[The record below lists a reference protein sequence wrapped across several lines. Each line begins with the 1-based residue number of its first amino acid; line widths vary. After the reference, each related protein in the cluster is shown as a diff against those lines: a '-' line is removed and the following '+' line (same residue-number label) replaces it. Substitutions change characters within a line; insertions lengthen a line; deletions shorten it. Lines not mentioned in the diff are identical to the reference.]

1 MTLMKNRLLLFN
13 FSTHEL
19 ILNTICLFISFFFL
33 SDFQLHSLVV
43 VNLIFIFSSGFV
55 LNWSIKNKIY
65 DSDILMQCKPHF
77 TVLSTFLYTV
87 YVIIKIV
94 WFYCILNLP
103 AYLFSRMNQET
114 TSLEN
119 TFTIIGVVLIPFSMG
134 AILYLLSTTKNK
146 ISDTYIK
153 ERRDLISDF
162 KLDKSNTFFC
172 MDNNKISGFI
182 SSGKMFAVS
191 HGLIH
196 KNRIIEHGQIVSYLK
211 ETGLSFSDLNN
222 EHIEVIQMYNL

>member
-1 MTLMKNRLLLFN
+1 MKNRLLLFN

-19 ILNTICLFISFFFL
+19 IMNTICLFISFLFL
-33 SDFQLHSLVV
+33 NGFQLYSMIA
-43 VNLIFIFSSGFV
+43 VNLIFIFSSMFV

-65 DSDILMQCKPHF
+65 DSDILMQCTPHLTAF
-77 TVLSTFLYTV
+77 SIFLYTI
-87 YVIIKIV
+87 YVVIKIV
-94 WFYCILNLP
+94 WFYCVLNLP
-103 AYLFSRMNQET
+103 TYLFSRLNQDT

-119 TFTIIGVVLIPFSMG
+119 TFIIIGVVLIPFSLG
-134 AILYLLSTTKNK
+134 SILYLLSATKNK

-182 SSGKMFAVS
+182 SSGKMCALS
-191 HGLIH
+191 HGLIYED
-196 KNRIIEHGQIVSYLK
+196 IIIDYNKIVSYLK
-211 ETGLSFSDLNN
+211 ETGISFSDLDGG
-222 EHIEVIQMYNL
+222 HIEVIKMYNI

>member
-1 MTLMKNRLLLFN
+1 MRQMKNRLLLFN

-33 SDFQLHSLVV
+33 SDFQLHSLIA

-65 DSDILMQCKPHF
+65 DSDILMQCRPRL
-77 TVLSTFLYTV
+77 TVFSTFLYTI
-87 YVIIKIV
+87 YVVIKIV
-94 WFYCILNLP
+94 WFYCVLNLP
-103 AYLFSRMNQET
+103 TYLFSRVNQET
-114 TSLEN
+114 TSIEN
-119 TFTIIGVVLIPFSMG
+119 TLIIGVVLIPFSLG
-134 AILYLLSTTKNK
+134 SILYLLSATKNK

-182 SSGKMFAVS
+182 SSGKMYAVS

-196 KNRIIEHGQIVSYLK
+196 EDIIIDYNEIVSYLK
-211 ETGLSFSDLNN
+211 ETGLSFSDLDGG
-222 EHIEVIQMYNL
+222 HIEVIKMYSI